1 MSVSCHNR
9 THAPQRTFAKNGERT
24 LFSWYRGDSKT
35 CRRKLL
41 PDWNRNFTVCSTP
54 WSFQSAAKVEG
65 GEKKNPAGFSLS
77 RMSSSLFGL
86 VLISME
92 ATQPVLSIFWR
103 SRHDSNMRPTV

>member
-1 MSVSCHNR
+1 M
-9 THAPQRTFAKNGERT
+9 
-24 LFSWYRGDSKT
+24 
-35 CRRKLL
+35 RRKGHSRKMGSGRYLVGTGETARPAAGSYCQTGTGIL
-41 PDWNRNFTVCSTP
+41 PFARRLGHSNQPPRI
-54 WSFQSAAKVEG
+54 EG